1 MLKFPQDLAD
11 RLGKRF
17 EDSLPNWL
25 AADLTHT
32 PFAPMEI
39 SVAVS
44 RREAGEDILAYNRW
58 EKTWT
63 ALEARHSGAIV
74 LRRTPA
80 AWQQLGRT
88 EKITHVVLT
97 NPDAVFALLPEGESV
112 AARYRRALARLGE
125 LDKGSEAAQRLALAL
140 AQQARFVFE
149 SDDAE
154 CARLAETVLWL
165 AAHRPAACYM
175 RELPIEG
182 VDSKWLERHRA
193 LCARLLTAVVGF
205 STPLTAEDVEREWR
219 IASPPQLVGVRHAHL
234 SVAGLGADDFVGLSL
249 DVLSR
254 VPRKRVVIVEN
265 KQTGLSLRLED
276 DALIVCGMGRSVVA
290 LARIAWMEGAQI
302 DYMGD
307 LDQHGLVILA
317 ELRAKLPKT
326 KSVLMDVHTF
336 ERYRALAVPDPTQ
349 PLAMPAQG
357 LTSKELDLF
366 ELVQR
371 TGLRLEQERIPLSV
385 IERAF
390 AAREGV

>member
-58 EKTWT
+58 EKAWT
-63 ALEARHSGAIV
+63 CLEARFPGAIV

-97 NPDAVFALLPEGESV
+97 NPDAVFALLPEAERV
-112 AARYRRALARLGE
+112 AERYRRALARLGE
-125 LDKGSEAAQRLALAL
+125 LAAGTAAAQRLALAL

-154 CARLAETVLWL
+154 CARLVETVLWL
-165 AAHRPAACYM
+165 ASHRPAACYM

-193 LCARLLTAVVGF
+193 LCARLLTSVVGF
-205 STPLTAEDVEREWR
+205 STPLTAEDVEREWQ

-234 SVAGLGADDFVGLSL
+234 SVAGLGVDDFVGLSL
-249 DVLSR
+249 DVLTR
-254 VPRKRVVIVEN
+254 VPRKRVIIVEN
-265 KQTGLSLRLED
+265 KQTGLSLHVADE
-276 DALIVCGMGRSVVA
+276 ALIVCGMGRSVVA
-290 LARIAWMEGAQI
+290 LARIAWMERAQI

-317 ELRAKLPKT
+317 ELRTKLPKT
-326 KSVLMDVHTF
+326 TSVLMDTATF
-336 ERYRALAVPDPTQ
+336 ERYGALAVPGQAP
-349 PLAMPAQG
+349 PLVMPAQG
-357 LTSKELDLF
+357 LTGKELDLF
-366 ELVQR
+366 ELLQR

-390 AAREGV
+390 AARDGV